1 MADEFSLTIWRVP
14 GAKTSGKM
22 SGKMSGKIGP
32 KIVALMLQN
41 PTVTI
46 PDLAKALKRTERTIE
61 RLINQLKSDEIIGR
75 VGPAKG
81 GRWEVFE

>member
-1 MADEFSLTIWRVP
+1 MAEGFSLTIWRVP
-14 GAKTSGKM
+14 AAKTSGKM
-22 SGKMSGKIGP
+22 SGKMGS
-32 KIVALMLQN
+32 KIVALMLAN

-46 PDLAKALKRTERTIE
+46 PDLANALKRTERTIE
-61 RLINQLKSDEIIGR
+61 RMINQLKSDEIIGR

>member
-1 MADEFSLTIWRVP
+1 MADGFSLTIWRVP
-14 GAKTSGKM
+14 GANTSGKT
-22 SGKMSGKIGP
+22 SGKIGP

-46 PDLAKALKRTERTIE
+46 PDLAKGLKRTERTIE
-61 RLINQLKSDEIIGR
+61 RLINQLKSEEIIGR

>member
-1 MADEFSLTIWRVP
+1 
-14 GAKTSGKM
+14 
-22 SGKMSGKIGP
+22 MSGKIGP